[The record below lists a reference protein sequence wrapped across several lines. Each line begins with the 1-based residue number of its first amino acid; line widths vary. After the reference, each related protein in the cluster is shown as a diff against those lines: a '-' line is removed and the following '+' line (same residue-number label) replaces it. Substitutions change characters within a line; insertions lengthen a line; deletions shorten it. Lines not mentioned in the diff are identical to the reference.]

1 MSTEAAATTSF
12 ATETIRVVADNV
24 HSFSEVNALRKAVAG
39 LRGVRSATVRAEGGG
54 RLTILVVYE
63 GMVPFAV
70 HLHELM
76 TRRSGPGF
84 PAHIT
89 VREYELLP
97 AAASASAS
105 PPHRSAA
112 A

>member
-1 MSTEAAATTSF
+1 MEPRMFTAAATTSS

-24 HSFSEVNALRKAVAG
+24 QSFSEMNAIRKAIAG
-39 LRGVRSATVRAEGGG
+39 LHGVRSASVRPEGDG

-63 GMVPFAV
+63 GIVPFAV
-70 HLHELM
+70 RLNELL
-76 TRRSGPGF
+76 TRRTGPAL

-97 AAASASAS
+97 V
-105 PPHRSAA
+105 RVSAA

>member
-1 MSTEAAATTSF
+1 MESRIFTPATTSTSTGSS
-12 ATETIRVVADNV
+12 AAETIRVVADNV
-24 HSFSEVNALRKAVAG
+24 QSFSEMNAIRKAVAG
-39 LRGVRSATVRAEGGG
+39 LHGVRSASVRPEGDG

-84 PAHIT
+84 PAHIA

-97 AAASASAS
+97 A
-105 PPHRSAA
+105 RAA